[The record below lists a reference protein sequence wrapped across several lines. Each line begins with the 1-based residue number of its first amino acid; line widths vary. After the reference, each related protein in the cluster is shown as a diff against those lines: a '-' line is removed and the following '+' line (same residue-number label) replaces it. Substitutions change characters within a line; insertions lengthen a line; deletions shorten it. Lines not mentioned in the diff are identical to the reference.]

1 MPELPEVE
9 TTRRG
14 IAPYVEGR
22 RVEKIVVREP
32 RLRWPVPTELA
43 QLQGETVTGLQRR
56 GKYLLFRTAAGT
68 MIMHLGMSGSVRV
81 LLAPQPLR
89 RHEHVDLAMEGGAL
103 LRYQD
108 PRRFGCILWTTDD
121 PLQHPLLQ
129 SLGPEPLGPDF
140 SGDYLYELS
149 RGRRGAVKTFL
160 MNAQVVVGVG
170 NIYANEALYRA
181 GILPSR
187 PAGNISRAR
196 YQRLVAAVQAVLQSA
211 IAAGGT
217 TLRDFT
223 STEGAPGYFSQ
234 KLDVYGRGGK
244 PCPGCGEPLR
254 VSRLG
259 QRATYYCANC
269 QR

>member
-22 RVEKIVVREP
+22 RIEAIVVREP
-32 RLRWPVPTELA
+32 RLRWPVPPSLN
-43 QLQGETVTGLQRR
+43 QLQGQTVSSVQRR
-56 GKYLLFRTAAGT
+56 GKYLLFRAEAGT

-81 LLAPQPLR
+81 LLEPQELR
-89 RHEHVDLAMEGGAL
+89 RHEHVDIAIEGGAV

-108 PRRFGCILWTTDD
+108 PRRFGCILWTQDD
-121 PLQHPLLQ
+121 PLQHSLLQ
-129 SLGPEPLGPDF
+129 RLGPEPLGADF
-140 SGDYLYELS
+140 TGEYLYQRS

-187 PAGNISRAR
+187 PAGNISLERYAR
-196 YQRLVAAVQAVLQSA
+196 LAEAVQAVLQSA

-217 TLRDFT
+217 TLRDFI
-223 STEGAPGYFSQ
+223 STEGSPGYFSQ
-234 KLDVYGRGGK
+234 ELDVYGRGGE
-244 PCPGCGEPLR
+244 PCPGCGALLQ

-259 QRATYYCANC
+259 QRATYYCSRC

>member
-22 RVEKIVVREP
+22 RIIDVVVREP
-32 RLRWPVPTELA
+32 RLRWPVPAELTELVGQA
-43 QLQGETVTGLQRR
+43 VSSLERR
-56 GKYLLFRTAAGT
+56 AKYLLFRSGGGT
-68 MIMHLGMSGSVRV
+68 MLLHLGMSGSVRV

-89 RHEHVDLAMEGGAL
+89 RHEHVDIAIEGGAL

-108 PRRFGCILWTTDD
+108 PRRFGSIHWTRDD
-121 PLQHPLLQ
+121 PLQHPLLAH
-129 SLGPEPLGPDF
+129 LGPEPLGPEF
-140 SGDYLYELS
+140 TGDHLYRLA
-149 RGRRGAVKTFL
+149 RGRTGAVKTFL

-187 PAGNISRAR
+187 AAGSISRER
-196 YQRLVAAVQAVLQSA
+196 YRRLAEAVQEVLESA

-223 STEGAPGYFSQ
+223 SSEGSPGYFSQ
-234 KLDVYGRGGK
+234 QLHVYGRGGE
-244 PCPGCGEPLR
+244 PCSNCGEPLR

-259 QRATYYCANC
+259 QRATYYCAKC